1 MSNESDRGTDPEN
14 RTEDATGNA
23 AGTARTDRRGQVRD
37 RARSWRTVD
46 IVVAAVIGVA
56 VGVVFWLWNI
66 VWSVTTPLFVAFP
79 PGQAV
84 VYGMWLISGVLGGL
98 IIRKPGAAVL
108 TSIAAASVSAILGT
122 QWGMQVLLD
131 GALQG
136 LLPELV
142 FLAFAYKRWNM
153 GVAVLAAAVA
163 GLSPALRDN
172 IVYNVTWP
180 LHYQLTYGV
189 IVVLSAAVIAGV
201 GARLLTTALARSG
214 ALAAFPSAKG

>member
-1 MSNESDRGTDPEN
+1 MSTESGRGTG
-14 RTEDATGNA
+14 TER
-23 AGTARTDRRGQVRD
+23 AGFVQGVLAGL
-37 RARSWRTVD
+37 RSWRTVD

-98 IIRKPGAAVL
+98 VIRKPGAALL
-108 TSIAAASVSAILGT
+108 TSIAAASVSAVLGT
-122 QWGMQVLLD
+122 QWGMQVILD

-189 IVVLSAAVIAGV
+189 IVVISAALIAGV

-214 ALAAFPSAKG
+214 ALAPFPSAKG

>member
-1 MSNESDRGTDPEN
+1 MSTESGRETNSETGTE
-14 RTEDATGNA
+14 RTGFLHEV
-23 AGTARTDRRGQVRD
+23 RTKS
-37 RARSWRTVD
+37 RSWRTVD

-98 IIRKPGAAVL
+98 VIRKPGAAVL

-142 FLAFAYKRWNM
+142 FLAFVYKRWNM

-163 GLSPALRDN
+163 GLSPAVRDN

-189 IVVLSAAVIAGV
+189 IVVISAAVIAGA
-201 GARLLTTALARSG
+201 GARLLTTALARAG
-214 ALAAFPSAKG
+214 ALAPFPSAKG

>member
-1 MSNESDRGTDPEN
+1 MSTESDRE
-14 RTEDATGNA
+14 TGP
-23 AGTARTDRRGQVRD
+23 GTAARPTGTVQEVL
-37 RARSWRTVD
+37 AKFRSWRTVD

-98 IIRKPGAAVL
+98 IIRKPGAALL
-108 TSIAAASVSAILGT
+108 TSIAAASVSAVLGT
-122 QWGMQVLLD
+122 QWGIMVVLD

-142 FLAFAYKRWNM
+142 FLAFAYRRWNM

-163 GLSPALRDN
+163 GLSPAIRDN
-172 IVYNVTWP
+172 IAYNVTWP
-180 LHYQLTYGV
+180 IEYQLTYGV

-201 GARLLTTALARSG
+201 GARLLTTALARAG
-214 ALAAFPSAKG
+214 ALAPFPSARG